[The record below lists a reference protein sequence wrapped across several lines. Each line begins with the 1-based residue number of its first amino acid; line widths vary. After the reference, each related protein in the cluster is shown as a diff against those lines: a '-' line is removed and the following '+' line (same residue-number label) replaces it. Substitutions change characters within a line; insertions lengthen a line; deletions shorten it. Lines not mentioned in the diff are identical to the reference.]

1 VDAAVNQ
8 PLFQRVL
15 GDDFHALP
23 LAVRAL
29 HLRTG
34 LNRYRGQVEVR
45 RDRNPLARLL
55 AWATRLP
62 PPGCGMIEVDIDAN
76 EHGESWVRKI
86 GTAAMPSRLWIQDG
100 VLCEQLGLARFG
112 FRLTVEEGAIV
123 WRVARVHALGV
134 PLPARWFR
142 SVQARESTDDDGRYC
157 FDVLAS
163 MPMAGLLVHYRGWL
177 DVV

>member
-1 VDAAVNQ
+1 MDAAVIL

-15 GDDFHALP
+15 GDDFHTLP
-23 LAVRAL
+23 PAVQAL

-34 LNRYRGQVEVR
+34 RQRYRGEVEVR
-45 RDRNPLARLL
+45 RDRNPLSWLL

-62 PPGCGMIEVDIDAN
+62 PAGRGAIEVDIDTS
-76 EHGESWVRKI
+76 EHSESWVRKV
-86 GTAAMPSRLWIQDG
+86 GTAAMPSKLWMQDG
-100 VLCEQLGLARFG
+100 LLCEQLGLARFG

-142 SVQARESTDDDGRYC
+142 SVQARESADEGGRYC
-157 FDVLAS
+157 FDVAAS
-163 MPMAGLLVHYRGWL
+163 MPIAGLLVHYRGWL